1 MTQRSSAELESGLDD
16 IRRSPADEGTLRLI
30 VRRPAEDERET
41 LDSAQLDTDEGLLGD
56 VWRARGSRSTPDG
69 SADPEAQ
76 VTLMNARVAAL
87 IAGDD
92 GDWTAAGDQLYV
104 DLDLSEDNLPAGT
117 RLTVGSAVLEVS
129 AQPHTGCAKF
139 RSRYGSDAVRFVNG
153 AAGRPLRLR
162 GMNARVVQSGS
173 IRTGDWICKA

>member
-41 LDSAQLDTDEGLLGD
+41 LDSGQLDTDEGLLGD